1 MTQQNVKFLENSED
15 TEFNKKMKDI
25 FEYFHQ
31 RPELSYEEYD
41 TTKELAKLLREGD
54 IDILDLPMKT
64 GLVAEIKGKKGGPTI
79 AIRTDIDALPITEET
94 NLTYKSKN
102 KGKMHACGH
111 DFHMTTILGAAYLL
125 KRDQKKLKGNVRILF
140 QPAEESSHG
149 AEEVIKTSALDGVQ
163 AIFGLHCNSD
173 WDVGTLGINVGP
185 VTAAVDRFEVEVTG
199 KGTHAAHP
207 ELGTDPI
214 VAASN
219 IITALQ
225 TIVSR
230 NMHPLNPAIVSVT
243 HMESGH
249 TWNVIPEKAYFEGTV
264 RTLNEKDRELIPEKI
279 KMISENI
286 AEAYGAKANFNW
298 YEGPP
303 ATNND
308 KDWTEVAISVAKKDG
323 YQVKIISPKMGGEDF
338 AYYQKILS
346 GTFVNIGVGKGES
359 LHSPKFKIDEL
370 ALEKSTKYFKNLAEQ
385 ALIVLNS
392 KRD

>member
-1 MTQQNVKFLENSED
+1 MVKQNVKFLENSKD

-125 KRDQKKLKGNVRILF
+125 KRNQEKLQGNVRIIF

-149 AEEVIKTSALDGVQ
+149 AEEVIKTNALDGVQ
-163 AIFGLHCNSD
+163 AIFGLHCDSEL
-173 WDVGTLGINVGP
+173 DVGTLGINVGP
-185 VTAAVDRFEVEVTG
+185 VTAAVDRFEVKVTG

-214 VAASN
+214 VAASS

-225 TIVSR
+225 SIVSR

-243 HMESGH
+243 HIESGH
-249 TWNVIPEKAYFEGTV
+249 TWNVIPEETYFEGTV
-264 RTLNEKDRELIPEKI
+264 RTLNVKDRKLIPQRIKI
-279 KMISENI
+279 LSKSI
-286 AEAYGAKANFNW
+286 AEAYGAKANFSW
-298 YEGPP
+298 HEGPP

-308 KDWTEVAISVAKKDG
+308 KDWTEMAIDVARQDG
-323 YQVKIISPKMGGEDF
+323 YRVKIISPKMGGEDF
-338 AYYQKILS
+338 AYYQKFLT

-359 LHSPKFKIDEL
+359 VHSSKFKIDEL
-370 ALEKSTKYFKNLAEQ
+370 ALEKSIRYFKNLAEH
-385 ALIVLNS
+385 ALVILDN
-392 KRD
+392 KND